1 MRYIYIKYRNNEY
14 NLDDYDL
21 DEINRDKDRLE
32 QQKLQSL
39 RDGGDDFALG
49 QESVNM
55 SLYSSELPSSRFYR
69 RRN

>member
-1 MRYIYIKYRNNEY
+1 MRYIYIEFGNKEY
-14 NLDDYDL
+14 SLDDCDL
-21 DEINRDKDRLE
+21 DEIDRDKDRLE

-69 RRN
+69 RRS